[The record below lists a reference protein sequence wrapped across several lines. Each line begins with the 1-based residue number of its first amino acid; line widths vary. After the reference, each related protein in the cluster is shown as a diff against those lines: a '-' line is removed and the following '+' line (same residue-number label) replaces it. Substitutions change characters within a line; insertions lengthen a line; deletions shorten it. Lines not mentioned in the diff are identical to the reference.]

1 MRKIYLL
8 TVVLLTTVLLS
19 SCLKDKLT
27 KTYTVLEPVYKSKT
41 EVLADIKSSSA
52 RTIADPGKLYYYG
65 NYIFLNEINKGV
77 HIIDN
82 TDPAHPVIKAFI
94 NIPGNLDIAV
104 KGNMLYADL
113 FTDLVTVDI
122 ADPLNARLVKVIP
135 AIFPERQYGNGFSA
149 DNSKVI
155 VDWIEKK
162 VTVAI
167 DNVDGVRAQCA
178 SCMVFFSS
186 SLGTTT
192 STKIG
197 TGGSMARFAV
207 VNNYMYAVN
216 VSSIVVIDVTAT
228 DQPIRKGTYSAGWN
242 IETIYPF
249 RDKLFLGSSS
259 GMFIYS
265 IANPEVPAREGT
277 AAHFRACD
285 PVVADDNYAFV
296 TLRSGNFCQGTNN
309 QLDIVNVQNVMTPTI
324 IKTYPMTNP
333 FGLAKDGN
341 LLFICDGKDGL
352 KVYDATDVQSLRLI
366 KHIGNMETY
375 DVIAGNNKLILV
387 AKNGLYQYDYS
398 NTNNIHQLSKI
409 SVNR

>member
-8 TVVLLTTVLLS
+8 TVVLLTTVFLS

-27 KTYTVLEPVYKSKT
+27 KTYTVLEPVYRTKT
-41 EVLADIKSSSA
+41 EVLADIKSSAA
-52 RTIADPGKLYYYG
+52 RTITDPGKLYYYG

-82 TDPAHPVIKAFI
+82 ADPARPVIKAFI

-113 FTDLVTVDI
+113 FTDMVTVDI
-122 ADPLNARLVKVIP
+122 TDPLNARLVKVIP
-135 AIFPERQYGNGFSA
+135 AIFPERQYGNGFTA

-162 VTVAI
+162 ITVAV
-167 DNVDGVRAQCA
+167 DNVDDVRPPCA
-178 SCMVFFSS
+178 SCMVFFSNS
-186 SLGTTT
+186 QGSTA
-192 STKIG
+192 STKSG
-197 TGGSMARFAV
+197 AGGSMARFAV

-216 VSSIVVIDVTAT
+216 ASSIIVVDVTAA

-265 IANPEVPAREGT
+265 IANPAVPAREGM

-309 QLDIVNVQNVMTPTI
+309 QLDIVNVQNVMSPTI

-333 FGLAKDGN
+333 FGLAKDGH

-366 KHIGNMETY
+366 KRIGNMETY

-398 NTNNIHQLSKI
+398 DANNIRQLSKI